1 MESETGF
8 QRVLTGPGLR
18 LEPLAAGHA
27 AGLLAAAD
35 DEVFAHLPYPRPASV
50 PEMRAWIEKALG
62 GPQRRPYAI
71 VTGEGVAGT
80 SSYWYPDPP
89 RGQIEI
95 GSTWLGR
102 AWWGTGANAE
112 AKHLMLAHAF
122 GVLGYA
128 KVAFRTDAANARS
141 RRALEKLGAHRDG
154 LVLRDWPRPDGT
166 WRDSV
171 YYSVLR
177 TEWTGGTGGPPP
189 DMGVS
194 HSS

>member
-1 MESETGF
+1 MERETGF
-8 QRVLTGPGLR
+8 QQVLAGPGLR

-35 DEVFAHLPYPRPASV
+35 DEVFAHLPYPRPASIQ
-50 PEMRAWIEKALG
+50 EMRAWIEAALG

-71 VTGEGVAGT
+71 VIGEVVAGT
-80 SSYWYPDPP
+80 SSYWYPDPV

-102 AWWGTGANAE
+102 RWWGTGANAE
-112 AKHLMLAHAF
+112 AKRLMLAHAF
-122 GVLGYA
+122 DALGFA
-128 KVAFRTDAANARS
+128 KVAFRTDVANARS
-141 RRALEKLGAHRDG
+141 RRALERLGAHRDG

-171 YYSVLR
+171 YYSILR
-177 TEWTGGTGGPPP
+177 AEWRRGDGGSPP

-194 HSS
+194 HGS